1 MHYRLEL
8 EAESANHDH
17 RRVRQSVWQL
27 RLRIHFRQCH
37 YWLSL
42 FLEQIGSGEA

>member
-8 EAESANHDH
+8 EAKSARLDH

-27 RLRIHFRQCH
+27 RLCIH
-37 YWLSL
+37 L
-42 FLEQIGSGEA
+42 